1 MDVHQGE
8 FVYASRGRD
17 AGACFIVISQEDNYL
32 YLADGKSRKVGSP
45 KKKKLKHV
53 VFIAR
58 PDTRVREKLISNEL
72 IYDAEIRK
80 SLRQLGFCD
89 DYDGYGKAED
99 N

>member
-53 VFIAR
+53 ILTGDRDDFI
-58 PDTRVREKLISNEL
+58 VNKLMSI
-72 IYDAEIRK
+72 
-80 SLRQLGFCD
+80 
-89 DYDGYGKAED
+89 GKLT

>member
-53 VFIAR
+53 ILTGDRDDFIVNKLMSIGKL
-58 PDTRVREKLISNEL
+58 TNKEVRYALVRYKGEIS
-72 IYDAEIRK
+72 D
-80 SLRQLGFCD
+80 
-89 DYDGYGKAED
+89 
-99 N
+99 